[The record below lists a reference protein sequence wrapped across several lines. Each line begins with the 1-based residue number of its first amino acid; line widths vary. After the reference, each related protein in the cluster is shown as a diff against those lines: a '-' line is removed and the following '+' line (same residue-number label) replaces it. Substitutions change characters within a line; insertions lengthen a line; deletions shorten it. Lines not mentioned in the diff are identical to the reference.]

1 MKHTKYLFPLIFCL
15 FLTACGPKPAE
26 EPPDASV
33 SEPPAASEPGP
44 DVSVPDISEPDTSV
58 PESPASLTQE
68 DKAAAYDAAMDYY
81 ADTVFEVHSLTQI
94 DALEGEIMFQ
104 VSCSKDGEKLPDR
117 TISLERQ
124 NGVWTVINEGY

>member
-15 FLTACGPKPAE
+15 FLTACGPKPA
-26 EPPDASV
+26 AV
-33 SEPPAASEPGP
+33 SEPGP
-44 DVSVPDISEPDTSV
+44 DVSVPDVSEPDTSV

-81 ADTVFEVHSLTQI
+81 AGTVFDVHSLTQI

-104 VSCSKDGEKLPDR
+104 VSCSKGGEELPDR

-124 NGVWTVINEGY
+124 NGVSIVINEGY